1 MASSLRR
8 NPFIGIPLFNAFK
21 FKFYNLIPP
30 HSLQNK
36 FSQKY
41 YPAANSPFGGPD
53 SYREGGLKLS
63 MDELNRKT
71 VEEFKR
77 SDKTPVIAVLE
88 NIRSAYNVGSVF
100 RTADAF
106 LLEAIYITGYTCVPP
121 HKEIK
126 KTALGAEE
134 SVEWKHFANATE
146 AIKTLKES
154 GYKIYAVEQ
163 AVNSLMLQNLN
174 FNNDEK
180 IAVIFGNE
188 VTGVEQE
195 TILQCD
201 GCIEIP
207 QLGMKHSLNIATAAG
222 VVLWE
227 IVRRRLFTTPTAV
240 ANPVG
245 G

>member
-1 MASSLRR
+1 M
-8 NPFIGIPLFNAFK
+8 
-21 FKFYNLIPP
+21 
-30 HSLQNK
+30 Q
-36 FSQKY
+36 
-41 YPAANSPFGGPD
+41 
-53 SYREGGLKLS
+53 KLS

-77 SDKTPVIAVLE
+77 SEKTPVIAVIE
-88 NIRSAYNVGSVF
+88 NVRSAYNVGSLF

-106 LLEAIYITGYTCVPP
+106 LLEAIYITGYTAKPP

-126 KTALGAEE
+126 KTALGAED
-134 SVEWKHFANATE
+134 SVDWQYFPTAPE
-146 AIKTLKES
+146 AIIQLKKN
-154 GYKIYAVEQ
+154 GYKVYAVEQ
-163 AVNSLMLQNLN
+163 VVNSHALQRME
-174 FNNDEK
+174 FKKDDK

-201 GCIEIP
+201 ACIEIP

-227 IVRRRLFTTPTAV
+227 IVRTRINTPSA
-240 ANPVG
+240 P
-245 G
+245 

>member
-1 MASSLRR
+1 MR
-8 NPFIGIPLFNAFK
+8 
-21 FKFYNLIPP
+21 
-30 HSLQNK
+30 
-36 FSQKY
+36 
-41 YPAANSPFGGPD
+41 
-53 SYREGGLKLS
+53 KLS
-63 MDELNRKT
+63 MDELNRKS
-71 VEEFKR
+71 VEEFKE
-77 SDKTPVIAVLE
+77 SDKTALIAVLE

-106 LLEAIYITGYTCVPP
+106 LMEAIYITGYTCTPP

-126 KTALGAEE
+126 KTALGAED
-134 SVEWKHFANATE
+134 SVDWKHFTNATE
-146 AIKTLKES
+146 AIKALKEK
-154 GYKIYAVEQ
+154 GYKVYAIEQ
-163 AVNSLMLQNLN
+163 AENSLMLQKLE
-174 FNNDEK
+174 FKADEK

-227 IVRRRLFTTPTAV
+227 IVRGRIQTG
-240 ANPVG
+240 N
-245 G
+245 